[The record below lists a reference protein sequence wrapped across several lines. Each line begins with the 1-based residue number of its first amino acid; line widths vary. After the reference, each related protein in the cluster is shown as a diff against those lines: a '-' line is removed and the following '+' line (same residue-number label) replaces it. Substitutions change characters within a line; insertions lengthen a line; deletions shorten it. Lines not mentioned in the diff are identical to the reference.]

1 MEERYEVTI
10 IVSCYNQERHLA
22 ETIESVLAQKTDF
35 PYQVLITDDYSLDR
49 SPDIIREY
57 EREYANI
64 EAIFGDENRGY
75 LANVL
80 RAKARTKTRYFC
92 LLDAED
98 YWTDPCFLQRAH
110 DFLETHGT
118 YSVYEANVEVVPEGL
133 EGDEKSRHPF
143 LSPKFRSGTYTKE
156 MFLRNETVPIT
167 QTTGMFF
174 RNCIFADGIPEIMA
188 KAVGTRS
195 ERAFEGDTGRLIMHL
210 KHGPAWYDRRIVGVY
225 RLTKDGIWNRL
236 SEAEKSIITARMQ
249 VVYEQYYGCGS
260 GFFVNKAYRFFQRY
274 LSEKQKELEDLSKH
288 DVFVDEEERLMAED
302 VYQFCRQHE
311 KEIIKEQ
318 SGLVDKAKK
327 IYRIVRA

>member
-10 IVSCYNQERHLA
+10 IVSCYNQEKHLA

-35 PYQVLITDDYSLDR
+35 PYRVLITDDCSLDR

-57 EREYANI
+57 ERKYANI
-64 EAIFGDENRGY
+64 EAIFGDKNRGY

-118 YSVYEANVEVVPEGL
+118 YSIYEANVEVVPEGQ
-133 EGDEKSRHPF
+133 EGDEKNRHPF
-143 LSPKFRSGTYTKE
+143 LSPKFRPGTYTKE
-156 MFLRNETVPIT
+156 MFLRNEAVPIT
-167 QTTGMFF
+167 QTTGMFL

-210 KHGPAWYDRRIVGVY
+210 KHGPAWYDRRTVGVY

-236 SEAEKSIITARMQ
+236 SEAEKNITTARMQ
-249 VVYEQYYGCGS
+249 LDYEQYYGGGT
-260 GFFVNKAYRFFQRY
+260 GFFVNRAYGLFQRY
-274 LSEKQKELEDLSKH
+274 LAEKQKELENLSGRGAFF
-288 DVFVDEEERLMAED
+288 DDEERLMAED
-302 VYQFCRQHE
+302 VYQFCREHE
-311 KEIIKEQ
+311 KEIKKGPG
-318 SGLVDKAKK
+318 GLADKAKK
-327 IYRIVRA
+327 ICSILRA